1 MRNSCYWVRT
11 LPLSRFFSVLAVC
24 LWLLGARWGQAQ
36 FASFAGVNVG
46 CGFPSPYGV
55 AVDGAGNVFVADY
68 GNNVVKEIVAVHGVV
83 SFSSQVNTVG
93 GGFSNPYGVAV
104 DRAGDVFVADFSNN

>member
-1 MRNSCYWVRT
+1 MRNSCFGVRP

-36 FASFAGVNVG
+36 TASFTGVNVG
-46 CGFPSPYGV
+46 SGFTTPYGV
-55 AVDGAGNVFVADY
+55 TAVGAGIVFVADY
-68 GNNVVKEIVAVHGVV
+68 GKNLVKEIVAVHGVV

-93 GGFSNPYGVAV
+93 GGFTNPYGVAV
-104 DRAGDVFVADFSNN
+104 DGAGNVFVAD